1 VTEAVRLPAR
11 GGTLTRREA
20 IDVLRRHLLQLTDA
34 EHSICLVASEHGI
47 FCGGFRRFGEGEFR
61 ERYREVVARRG
72 LSRRQQEYL
81 ANSWQLARQLAE
93 NVALACDAQAI
104 EHDTCRGWD
113 DFTNMEL
120 ARFLRELLA
129 VEVDVVADGAA
140 EPQPAVAR

>member
-1 VTEAVRLPAR
+1 MTETVRRPAS
-11 GGTLTRREA
+11 GGTLSRREA
-20 IDVLRRHLLQLTDA
+20 IDVLRRHLLELTDA

-47 FCGGFRRFGEGEFR
+47 FCRGFRRFGEAEFR

-113 DFTNMEL
+113 DFTNVEL

-129 VEVDVVADGAA
+129 VEVDVVSEVAA
-140 EPQPAVAR
+140 EPPAAMAR

>member
-129 VEVDVVADGAA
+129 VEVDVVADVAA
-140 EPQPAVAR
+140 ESQPALSR